1 MSAFQNTCI
10 LYFTTGKTGNKF
22 FSSQKNKNA
31 AIQRTLFN
39 KTLSEIRT
47 SGIAHVISD
56 GKGFGATFE
65 SRITSEVELV
75 FKKGFQN
82 IIIVGDDTPQLST
95 NKLRLAAHQLEESV
109 ISIGPSTDGGSYLIA
124 FNKVHFEKGILNN
137 LDWQTGDF
145 HQSLITQIELSG
157 FNMSVLPTLS
167 DIDHTRDL
175 SDFLQRSASGKIGI
189 ILKNFISK
197 ALCSVFKTITIEPVA
212 VFTHPDRGPPQA
224 NFCVLN

>member
-10 LYFTTGKTGNKF
+10 LYFTTGKTGNKS
-22 FSSQKNKNA
+22 FSSQKKKNA

-39 KTLSEIRT
+39 KTFSEIRT

-56 GKGFGATFE
+56 GNGFGTTFE
-65 SRITSEVELV
+65 SRIISEVELV
-75 FKKGFQN
+75 FKNGFQN
-82 IIIVGDDTPQLST
+82 IIIVGDDTPQLSA
-95 NKLRLAAHQLEESV
+95 NKLLLAAHQLEESV

-124 FNKVHFEKGILNN
+124 LNKVHFEKGILNN

-157 FNMSVLPTLS
+157 FNLSVLPTLS

-175 SDFLQRSASGKIGI
+175 SDFLQRSEFGKIEA
-189 ILKNFISK
+189 ILKSIISK
-197 ALCSVFKTITIEPVA
+197 GLCSVFRVIVIKHVTA
-212 VFTHPDRGPPQA
+212 FTHPDRGPPQA
-224 NFCVLN
+224 NFLCS